1 MRLIISSDRFR
12 CGLTAVVA
20 ADAVETGPEDGIV
33 DSVLDTFSCWLGV
46 VVVAVLVEEGSEE
59 VVPTD
64 TSDG

>member
-1 MRLIISSDRFR
+1 MISSDTLRCRF
-12 CGLTAVVA
+12 TAVV
-20 ADAVETGPEDGIV
+20 VKTGPEGSIV

-59 VVPTD
+59 VVLTD